1 MDLEDLGT
9 IRRIKLEQCVQLC
22 QFENDAN
29 QVNRWIHSA
38 EGKAIFTTD
47 RLCMYVL
54 LPEKPGFW
62 EVHGERKFREIK
74 ITVFAS
80 Q

>member
-1 MDLEDLGT
+1 MRNLQEREMDLEDLGT

-38 EGKAIFTTD
+38 EGKFNYI
-47 RLCMYVL
+47 Y
-54 LPEKPGFW
+54 
-62 EVHGERKFREIK
+62 H
-74 ITVFAS
+74 
-80 Q
+80 

>member
-38 EGKAIFTTD
+38 EGKFSDGSGTRISGF
-47 RLCMYVL
+47 RVL
-54 LPEKPGFW
+54 GVRIAEKSLKSTF
-62 EVHGERKFREIK
+62 F
-74 ITVFAS
+74 
-80 Q
+80 

>member
-1 MDLEDLGT
+1 MYIMRNLQEREMDLEDLGT

-38 EGKAIFTTD
+38 EGKFTTD
-47 RLCMYVL
+47 RLSMYVL
-54 LPEKPGFW
+54 LPKKTRILG
-62 EVHGERKFREIK
+62 
-74 ITVFAS
+74 S
-80 Q
+80 SC

>member
-1 MDLEDLGT
+1 MYIMRNLQEREMDLEDLGT

-38 EGKAIFTTD
+38 EGKFNYI
-47 RLCMYVL
+47 Y
-54 LPEKPGFW
+54 
-62 EVHGERKFREIK
+62 H
-74 ITVFAS
+74 
-80 Q
+80 

>member
-1 MDLEDLGT
+1 MRNLQEREMDLEDLGT

-38 EGKAIFTTD
+38 EGKFSDAQWARIFKK
-47 RLCMYVL
+47 VQA
-54 LPEKPGFW
+54 KN
-62 EVHGERKFREIK
+62 
-74 ITVFAS
+74 S
-80 Q
+80 

>member
-1 MDLEDLGT
+1 MRKVSLE
-9 IRRIKLEQCVQLC
+9 
-22 QFENDAN
+22 
-29 QVNRWIHSA
+29 
-38 EGKAIFTTD
+38 IFTTD

-62 EVHGERKFREIK
+62 EVNGERKFREIE

>member
-1 MDLEDLGT
+1 MYIMRNLQEREMDLEDLGT

-38 EGKAIFTTD
+38 EGKFID
-47 RLCMYVL
+47 IYY
-54 LPEKPGFW
+54 
-62 EVHGERKFREIK
+62 
-74 ITVFAS
+74 
-80 Q
+80 